1 MTLKGTFSRI
11 KLSKLHDKTEDLDLE
26 TNDIDAEADN

>member
-11 KLSKLHDKTEDLDLE
+11 RLSKLHDKTEDLE